1 MRKTTQGLITAC
13 AGLVAGAAFGATPA
27 LAGPGWWPPGHVL
40 GYYNTLSD
48 CGGYAS
54 SLSLWDADYDCD
66 YQAQRVGTP
75 YVLVIQR
82 PVQIVQPAQPVVDY
96 EPAPVAE
103 EPTGGAL
110 AAEKPAKP
118 AKAHKANKANKG
130 HKAHKATKG
139 QAMSEEPAVAE
150 EPGVAEEP
158 AYDGNQCVNV
168 ASTCGGGAGVLAVPM
183 SAPVGVV
190 PLGGPVVVGGPYVR
204 PWGGVGPWGGYG
216 HRGPWGHGLGHGH
229 GHGHGHGPW
238 H

>member
-40 GYYNTLSD
+40 GSYSTLSD

-54 SLSLWDADYDCD
+54 SLSLWDDDYNCD
-66 YQAQRVGTP
+66 YRPQSIGTP

-96 EPAPVAE
+96 EPAPVDEEPIAE

-110 AAEKPAKP
+110 ADKPI
-118 AKAHKANKANKG
+118 KAHKATKAHKANKG
-130 HKAHKATKG
+130 HKANKATKG
-139 QAMSEEPAVAE
+139 QAMSEEPMASE
-150 EPGVAEEP
+150 EPGVGG
-158 AYDGNQCVNV
+158 GNQCVNV
-168 ASTCGGGAGVLAVPM
+168 ASTCGGAGVLAAPYGV
-183 SAPVGVV
+183 APVGVV

-204 PWGGVGPWGGYG
+204 PWGGYGAWGGG
-216 HRGPWGHGLGHGH
+216 HGAWGGHGHHGHWGGHGRGPWH
-229 GHGHGHGPW
+229 
-238 H
+238 